1 MNDHPR
7 RPNHRLQRRPF
18 QYGLA
23 SLFVIQAVFSII
35 MSLWKS
41 LGVAATIGALLFS
54 TVLTGCIVGC
64 VWIVSDFSKVG
75 RIGERWMIRGL
86 LVFVLGFLLL
96 VLVLAIFRK

>member
-41 LGVAATIGALLFS
+41 LGVAGTIGVVFFS

-64 VWIVSDFSKVG
+64 VWIVSDPSKAR
-75 RIGERWMIRGL
+75 RILDRWMIRGL